1 MFLLKLLALPLV
13 AVVTLIQWVAIFLTS
28 FSAILFDLLAGII
41 FMITLAG
48 LLFGVCTGM
57 EALKMLAVSF
67 AIFIIPQIAEWLIER
82 IVNINYGLRDF
93 IKSCSD
99 SFISFTKRQVFLWK
113 LSATFIFINFKE
125 DYFMKMSIGEKKILF
140 VFGCPNRESTVDR
153 LYQVAH
159 LIPDPAARKA
169 VEALAE
175 KLDSEGVEKW
185 YRCFFYNMKLEMEA
199 YYRHKAI
206 LNRIVGGSMEVDND
220 EIDED

>member
-1 MFLLKLLALPLV
+1 
-13 AVVTLIQWVAIFLTS
+13 
-28 FSAILFDLLAGII
+28 
-41 FMITLAG
+41 
-48 LLFGVCTGM
+48 
-57 EALKMLAVSF
+57 
-67 AIFIIPQIAEWLIER
+67 
-82 IVNINYGLRDF
+82 
-93 IKSCSD
+93 
-99 SFISFTKRQVFLWK
+99 
-113 LSATFIFINFKE
+113 
-125 DYFMKMSIGEKKILF
+125 MKMSIGEKKILF

-220 EIDED
+220 EIDEDSTKNGCRSSSGVCGAYCCSHFWRRWKYSHKTL

>member
-1 MFLLKLLALPLV
+1 
-13 AVVTLIQWVAIFLTS
+13 
-28 FSAILFDLLAGII
+28 
-41 FMITLAG
+41 
-48 LLFGVCTGM
+48 
-57 EALKMLAVSF
+57 
-67 AIFIIPQIAEWLIER
+67 
-82 IVNINYGLRDF
+82 
-93 IKSCSD
+93 
-99 SFISFTKRQVFLWK
+99 
-113 LSATFIFINFKE
+113 
-125 DYFMKMSIGEKKILF
+125 MKMSIGEKKILF

-159 LIPDPAARKA
+159 LIPDPAGKKV
-169 VEALAE
+169 VETLAD